1 MMKSFHSYGGG
12 HWRGQRKIFAGHGLD
27 NTRARRTNTAKRA
40 PNLLMHHRFVLVHVD
55 TISIDQPGH
64 TNTY

>member
-1 MMKSFHSYGGG
+1 MEEGIGEDREKYLQGTG
-12 HWRGQRKIFAGHGLD
+12 WTTRA
-27 NTRARRTNTAKRA
+27 RARRTNTAKRA